1 MSNRGIPLALVW
13 VPQEGISHRLPSDLL
28 RGVWPERQL
37 AVCALKRAVWES
49 CRMRQWPVLQ
59 AQVSRAQ
66 IMIGT
71 SMLLFNE
78 RF

>member
-49 CRMRQWPVLQ
+49 CRMRQWCACAPGASLQ
-59 AQVSRAQ
+59 GSDHDRCFHAP
-66 IMIGT
+66 
-71 SMLLFNE
+71 F
-78 RF
+78 